1 MGLTYFGHPVA
12 CAAALTNIDIIAREN
27 LLDHVREVGPHLQ
40 ETAKSLLNLPI
51 VGDVRGSHLMLG
63 IDLVSDK
70 HTKAPLEPCD
80 QIPARIFKGCM
91 DRGVIVRPV
100 GDRIV
105 VSPPLIISTNQCDGI
120 IEAISAS
127 IQDVLAGR

>member
-12 CAAALTNIDIIAREN
+12 CAAALKNMDIMEEDGMHAN
-27 LLDHVREVGPHLQ
+27 AREVGPYLQ
-40 ETAKSLLNLPI
+40 ETAKSLMNLPI

-70 HTKAPLEPCD
+70 KTKAPHGGGVSE
-80 QIPARIFKGCM
+80 AIFQKCLK
-91 DRGVIVRPV
+91 RGVIVRPV

-105 VSPPLIISTNQCDGI
+105 ISPPIIINKEQCDDI
-120 IEAISAS
+120 VNAVSES
-127 IQDVLAGR
+127 ITEYLSEG